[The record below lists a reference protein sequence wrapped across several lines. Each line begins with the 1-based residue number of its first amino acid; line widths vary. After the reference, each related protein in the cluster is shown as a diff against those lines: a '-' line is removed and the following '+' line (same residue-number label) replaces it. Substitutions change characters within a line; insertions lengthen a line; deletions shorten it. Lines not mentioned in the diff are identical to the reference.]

1 MPLIEPTPPPL
12 PANPPPSSVVSFA
25 ATTMAPELTDASL
38 ANAVDITSNTLSIQG
53 SETNTENDKI
63 QLISSDIEIE
73 TQKII
78 NNTEVKIKES
88 SVQITDTLNEK
99 LSNNSSSDEQPKQ
112 EENISNDIQKDNNNS
127 ESVVKSES
135 PFNGVDIAN
144 NFVIETEQSKQKLTD
159 TVLDDQNQTEN
170 LLVKQID
177 DYNEVQVNEA
187 NVEKNEKSA
196 ENDKVVSE
204 SNVIDSNVDSLIEN
218 VEIEKENL
226 LNKSKISIDHSE
238 IVENKKDDR
247 VIINGDLPAEDDPA
261 EADKPIIV
269 TLDES
274 LPPPPSDA
282 MEPLQDDG
290 EAASNGVASTDVA
303 SDDVA
308 NAELASNGADDSFP
322 PPPSELCRSDSDVS
336 PDTLQVNTA
345 GYSCSSRRLVS

>member
-38 ANAVDITSNTLSIQG
+38 ANAVDITSNTLPIQA
-53 SETNTENDKI
+53 SETITENDKT

-73 TQKII
+73 SQKII
-78 NNTEVKIKES
+78 NNTEVKIEES
-88 SVQITDTLNEK
+88 PVQITDTINEK

-112 EENISNDIQKDNNNS
+112 EENISNDIQKDNNKS

-135 PFNGVDIAN
+135 PFNGVDTAN
-144 NFVIETEQSKQKLTD
+144 DVVIETEQSKQKLTD

-177 DYNEVQVNEA
+177 EYNEVQLNEA
-187 NVEKNEKSA
+187 NVEKNEKSV

-204 SNVIDSNVDSLIEN
+204 SKVIDSNVDTLIEN

-261 EADKPIIV
+261 EADKSIV
-269 TLDES
+269 TPDES

-308 NAELASNGADDSFP
+308 NNGASDDSFP

>member
-38 ANAVDITSNTLSIQG
+38 ANAVDITSNTLSIQA
-53 SETNTENDKI
+53 SETSTENDKT
-63 QLISSDIEIE
+63 QLISSDIES
-73 TQKII
+73 QKII
-78 NNTEVKIKES
+78 NNTEVKIEES
-88 SVQITDTLNEK
+88 SVQITDTINEK
-99 LSNNSSSDEQPKQ
+99 LSNNSSSDEQPKE
-112 EENISNDIQKDNNNS
+112 EENISNDIQKDNNQS

-135 PFNGVDIAN
+135 PFNGVDTAN
-144 NFVIETEQSKQKLTD
+144 DVVIETEQSKQKLTD

-170 LLVKQID
+170 LLIKQID
-177 DYNEVQVNEA
+177 EYNNEVQVNEA
-187 NVEKNEKSA
+187 NVEKNEKSV

-204 SNVIDSNVDSLIEN
+204 SKVIDSNVDTIIEN

-261 EADKPIIV
+261 ETDKSIV
-269 TLDES
+269 TPDES

-308 NAELASNGADDSFP
+308 NAEVASTGASDDSFP